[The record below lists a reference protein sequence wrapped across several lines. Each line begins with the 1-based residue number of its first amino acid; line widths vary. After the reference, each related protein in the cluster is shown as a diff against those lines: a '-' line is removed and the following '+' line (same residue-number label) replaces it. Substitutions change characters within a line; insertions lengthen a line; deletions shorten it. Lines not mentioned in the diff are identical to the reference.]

1 MNIVAVNIQ
10 GQGQQQ
16 LAFAPIAGAG
26 DFSFAETIVPSESD
40 APQGYY
46 QNSQDD
52 YMTGCAK
59 ICNGLISL
67 LSSPSPPSFNELL
80 IWVGK
85 ERKEIAHGA
94 GSEAFGALRD
104 HTIYDKITTDLIDQY
119 ATLIDD
125 LQSIAEDDPNIRWE
139 FYDAKPDGY
148 NVGIRI
154 APTGMGL
161 VELSKYI
168 FCRMSKDHGAI
179 AHTNGENLKIASDV
193 CSTLYQEILYL
204 KPSATEIIQTKIA
217 EFHWWLA
224 QACFYKRASATCAE
238 IKVAALSHHKKIPLT
253 PYVKGVFPDRIA
265 LVTSLEQFVQLY
277 PSFRL

>member
-1 MNIVAVNIQ
+1 VVNIVAINIQ
-10 GQGQQQ
+10 SQRQQQ
-16 LAFAPIAGAG
+16 GYNPPAAK

-46 QNSQDD
+46 QNSQND
-52 YMTGCAK
+52 YMIGCAN

-67 LSSPSPPSFNELL
+67 LSSASPPSFEELL

-85 ERKEIAHGA
+85 ERREIAHGH
-94 GSEAFGALRD
+94 GSESFGVLRD
-104 HTIYDKITTDLIDQY
+104 HSIYGKLTTDLRDQY
-119 ATLIDD
+119 APLIDD
-125 LQSIAEDDPNIRWE
+125 LQSMAEDDPNICWE

-154 APTGMGL
+154 ASTEMGP

-168 FCRMSKDHGAI
+168 FCRMSNDHAAI
-179 AHTNGENLKIASDV
+179 GHANGENLKIASAV
-193 CSTLYQEILYL
+193 CSALYQEILNL
-204 KPSATEIIQTKIA
+204 KPADTETIQTKIA

-224 QACFYKRASATCAE
+224 QACFFKRASASCAE